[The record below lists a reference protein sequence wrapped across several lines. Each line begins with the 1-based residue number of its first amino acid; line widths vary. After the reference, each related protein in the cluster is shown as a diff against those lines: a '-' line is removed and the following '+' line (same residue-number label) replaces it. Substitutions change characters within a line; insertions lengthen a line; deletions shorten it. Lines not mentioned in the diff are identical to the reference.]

1 MEVIRI
7 GMQPVCFHITGE
19 LSEVILIS
27 SLRDE
32 ELATINLL
40 AYKLPFGDL
49 MC

>member
-1 MEVIRI
+1 
-7 GMQPVCFHITGE
+7 MQSVWFHVTGE

-32 ELATINLL
+32 KLATVNLL
-40 AYKLPFGDL
+40 PYQVSYGEL